1 MCNMSLNDLQY
12 RNGSRWA
19 AMPSWAISFISLG
32 SAIAAPQDPHYRFI
46 TGLAVPLRAYAAALI
61 STGYIIERAK
71 IPYDSLDETE
81 YLDNL
86 KTIEPGRPVIYRSG
100 EDCYH
105 GEFIGIEQK
114 EAGPSINVIWKRG
127 RKRCKCSLPLQEA
140 RKRLQIVG
148 GSNNGSPE
156 IAVGEHRIVHNKE
169 FLNTMLGT
177 NNSYEFA
184 MRSRL
189 ECVII
194 GCVNTLRHE
203 IKDTEIS
210 FGSGHVEG
218 TFQDVLRARKFM
230 AEGSA
235 YRSNIMPADREQTSL
250 TANQDSPY
258 MVIFD
263 GAISFLKWRDYW
275 RRSNWLVLLDK
286 TESCFQEAVDQLNN
300 EYVERRIGDPP
311 IENTLELPQGIDI
324 LFFQEGVE

>member
-1 MCNMSLNDLQY
+1 
-12 RNGSRWA
+12 
-19 AMPSWAISFISLG
+19 MPSWAISFISLG

-46 TGLAVPLRAYAAALI
+46 TGLAVPIRAYAAAMI
-61 STGYIIERAK
+61 ATGFVIERAK
-71 IPYDSLDETE
+71 IPIDSIDETE
-81 YLDNL
+81 YLDYL

-114 EAGPSINVIWKRG
+114 EEGPSINLIWKRG
-127 RKRCKCSLPLQEA
+127 KQRCKCGLPLQEA

-148 GSNNGSPE
+148 GSNNDSSE
-156 IAVGEHRIVHNKE
+156 KTVGEHRIIHNKE
-169 FLNTMLGT
+169 FLKTMLGT

-203 IKDTEIS
+203 IKETEIS
-210 FGSGHVEG
+210 FGSRHVEG
-218 TFQDVLRARKFM
+218 TFQDVLRARKFLS
-230 AEGSA
+230 EGSA
-235 YRSNIMPADREQTSL
+235 YRSNVMPTDREQASL
-250 TANQDSPY
+250 TASQDIPY

-263 GAISFLKWRDYW
+263 GAMSFLKWRDYW
-275 RRSNWLVLLDK
+275 RQSNWLVLLDK

-300 EYVERRIGDPP
+300 EYVEKRVSDTS
-311 IENTLELPQGIDI
+311 IENTLELPQGIDV
-324 LFFQEGVE
+324 LSFQEESE